1 MERSPWAFKMYKQKI
16 FQAPPHKQKTS
27 KPTHINLP
35 SPPTALGGSSYTLT
49 AQRPMERS
57 PWAFKMYK
65 QKIFQA
71 PPHKQKTTKPTH
83 INLPSPPTALLTL
96 THKYFGVAEKT

>member
-1 MERSPWAFKMYKQKI
+1 MLEI
-16 FQAPPHKQKTS
+16 EEDCGVFQLISNIK
-27 KPTHINLP
+27 
-35 SPPTALGGSSYTLT
+35 
-49 AQRPMERS
+49 RPMERS

-83 INLPSPPTALLTL
+83 INLPSPPTALGGSSLPLTAQRPMERSPWAFTDNL
-96 THKYFGVAEKT
+96 PSPAHCAGWVFFSPAAALN

>member
-1 MERSPWAFKMYKQKI
+1 MMLEI
-16 FQAPPHKQKTS
+16 EEDCGVFQLISRKEAPS
-27 KPTHINLP
+27 
-35 SPPTALGGSSYTLT
+35 
-49 AQRPMERS
+49 PMERS

-83 INLPSPPTALLTL
+83 INLPSPPTALGGSFLT
-96 THKYFGVAEKT
+96 